1 MVILNRCG
9 ISNPFCGVLSD
20 FEDAKDAINIPLPE
34 WGLDGSTMS
43 SKNSMYRLATVAETW
58 EPIAHLPSAD
68 VSGLICRWLLLYT
81 NSLNF
86 NIC

>member
-68 VSGLICRWLLLYT
+68 VSGLICRWLLPYT